1 MEKDVIAL
9 MLNYK
14 PNNMKSGNA
23 NYDNSDLNSRVEKL
37 EQDFIKFIDLTRSY
51 VD

>member
-9 MLNYK
+9 MLNSK
-14 PNNMKSGNA
+14 PKKMKSGNA
-23 NYDNSDLNSRVEKL
+23 NYDDSDLDSRVEKL
-37 EQDFIKFIDLTRSY
+37 EEDFIKVSDIIRLY

>member
-9 MLNYK
+9 MLNSK
-14 PNNMKSGNA
+14 PNKMKSGNN
-23 NYDNSDLNSRVEKL
+23 NYDDSDLNSRVEKL
-37 EQDFIKFIDLTRSY
+37 EEDFIKFSDLTRSY